1 MRLYIDRGKSVS
13 KIRLTN
19 KGPPLTIIPQIQ
31 VTLDCNLDC
40 SYCFQEH
47 TGGIIDLSTV
57 EIILQKTVSTNYKK
71 QLFCNNNTIKVYWH
85 GGEPLLA
92 GVDFFRKAMDLESR
106 FPGVVFDNRIQTN
119 GTLMT
124 EEFAG
129 FFAENHFAVGF
140 SLDGPENVHNFHRRF
155 RKSGKGTFAAAMR
168 GIGLYRSCAKPDRI
182 PIIAVVS
189 RASLDHARE
198 IYEFFSE
205 LGAKVQLDIYD
216 IRCRDLLP
224 STQDHLRVFKL
235 APSSAEISCFLIQLF
250 DLWFYDQTRRVDFD
264 ELRNEV
270 KMILQPEVKRGDP
283 FHKKRCDF
291 RRTIFDPNGKVY
303 SCDQYINDD
312 KSALGDIRNDSMEDI
327 LEKKATLWEEIKL
340 HIRKSADSM
349 ACSSCEWGCQ
359 CSGGCLTCMKY
370 NSLLLCARAEGL
382 PDNRWFE
389 TKLTSPLNEVSGE
402 TYYCE
407 GLRTFRNHVKDAVNQ
422 ELLHG

>member
-1 MRLYIDRGKSVS
+1 MLTGVNPLR
-13 KIRLTN
+13 KIRITN
-19 KGPPLTIIPQIQ
+19 KGRRLLTVIPQIQ

-40 SYCFQEH
+40 SYCFQKH
-47 TGGIIDLSTV
+47 PGGIIDLSTV
-57 EIILQKTVSTNYKK
+57 EIILQKTVSTNYQK

-92 GVDFFRKAMDLESR
+92 GVDFFRKVMDLESR
-106 FPGVVFDNRIQTN
+106 FPGVIFDNRIQTN

-124 EEFAG
+124 EEFAK

-155 RKSGKGTFAAAMR
+155 RKSKNGAFAATMR
-168 GIGLYRSCAKPDRI
+168 GIRFYRRYAKPDRI
-182 PIIAVVS
+182 AIIAVVT
-189 RASLDHARE
+189 RVSLDHARK

-205 LGAKVQLDIYD
+205 LGSNVQLDIYD
-216 IRCRDLLP
+216 IRCHDLLP
-224 STQDHLRVFKL
+224 STQDHSRVFEL
-235 APSSAEISCFLIQLF
+235 APFSTEVGRFFIQLF
-250 DLWFYDQTRRVDFD
+250 DLWFYDQTRKVDFN

-303 SCDQYINDD
+303 SCDQYLNDD
-312 KSALGDIRNDSMEDI
+312 KTALGDIRNDSMEDI
-327 LEKKATLWEEIKL
+327 LEKKARLWEEIKL
-340 HIRKSADSM
+340 HIRKSADRM
-349 ACSSCEWGCQ
+349 ACSSCEWGSQ

-382 PDNRWFE
+382 PDDRWFE
-389 TKLTSPLNEVSGE
+389 TKLTSPLKEISGE

-407 GLRTFRNHVKDAVNQ
+407 GLRAFRNHVKEAVNQ